1 MKKYVILQ
9 FTFLVMTMKRLI
21 LHMTLW
27 ALSAISGA
35 VATATPLR
43 SALCREAIQ
52 RPETAM
58 TRPAATDPD
67 TLIILPWFDD
77 ELATDIHLLDTANV
91 DPDTVITEY
100 IRDIFPIPAGDYS
113 RPVFDGYQFLDTL
126 TLSVPYHS
134 EIAGDAYYWLD
145 DLKTGRLLA
154 ARARQLYMSE
164 NPTAVK
170 YNVWMLP
177 ERPSEYTAII
187 NPQTRR
193 IEMQERVVGDR
204 RSEVTSLAPEIDRKI
219 WIQSLAVNAQFSQ
232 AYVSPNWYQGGNR
245 SLIML
250 INAGYNVKLNQ
261 RYYPNLLFEASA
273 GYKLGTNTTPDDTIR
288 SMNISEDLLQINST
302 FGYKAAR
309 RWYYSLNLQFKT
321 QLFNSYP
328 SNSDKLKSAF
338 LSPGELNLGLGMTY
352 NYQNDKKTFD
362 FNATIAPLSW
372 QLSTCISRRIN
383 EESYGIRSGRNA
395 RCEYGSNAE
404 YKLNWKITYN
414 IRYESRLFLFT
425 DYSRFQGDWEHTLK
439 FNINR
444 YLSTNIYA
452 HMRYDTSSVRDGGW
466 SKFQFKE
473 ILSFGFAYTFAN
485 T

>member
-1 MKKYVILQ
+1 
-9 FTFLVMTMKRLI
+9 MTMKRLI

-177 ERPSEYTAII
+177 ERPKEYAAII
-187 NPQTRR
+187 NPHTRR
-193 IEMQERVVGDR
+193 IEMQERIVGDR
-204 RSEVTSLAPEIDRKI
+204 RSEVTSIAPEIDRKI
-219 WIQSLAVNAQFSQ
+219 WIQSLAINAQFSQ

-261 RYYPNLLFEASA
+261 RYYPKLLFEASA

>member
-1 MKKYVILQ
+1 
-9 FTFLVMTMKRLI
+9 MKRLI

-177 ERPSEYTAII
+177 ERPKEYAAII
-187 NPQTRR
+187 NPHTRR
-193 IEMQERVVGDR
+193 IEMQERIVGDR
-204 RSEVTSLAPEIDRKI
+204 RSEVTSIAPEIDRKI
-219 WIQSLAVNAQFSQ
+219 WIQSLAINAQFSQ

-261 RYYPNLLFEASA
+261 RYYPKLLFEASA

-395 RCEYGSNAE
+395 RCEYGSIAE
-404 YKLNWKITYN
+404 DKLN
-414 IRYESRLFLFT
+414 
-425 DYSRFQGDWEHTLK
+425 G
-439 FNINR
+439 
-444 YLSTNIYA
+444 
-452 HMRYDTSSVRDGGW
+452 
-466 SKFQFKE
+466 
-473 ILSFGFAYTFAN
+473 
-485 T
+485 

>member
-1 MKKYVILQ
+1 
-9 FTFLVMTMKRLI
+9 MTMKRLI
-21 LHMTLW
+21 LHMTLL

-35 VATATPLR
+35 VAAATPLR
-43 SALCREAIQ
+43 SALCRETIQ
-52 RPETAM
+52 PAYGETAH
-58 TRPAATDPD
+58 TVSNDPD
-67 TLIILPWFDD
+67 TVIILPWFDD
-77 ELATDIHLLDTANV
+77 ELADDIHMLDTANIE
-91 DPDTVITEY
+91 PDTIITDY
-100 IRDIFPIPAGDYS
+100 YRPIFPIPAGDYS
-113 RPVFDGYQFLDTL
+113 KPVFDGYQFLDTL
-126 TLSVPYHS
+126 TLERPEHS
-134 EIAGDAYYWLD
+134 AIAGDAYYWLD
-145 DLKTGRLLA
+145 DLKQGRLLV
-154 ARARQLYMSE
+154 ARARQQYMSQ
-164 NPTAVK
+164 NPQAVR

-177 ERPSEYTAII
+177 ERPKEYAAII
-187 NPQTRR
+187 NPHTRR
-193 IEMQERVVGDR
+193 IEMQERAVGDR
-204 RSEVTSLAPEIDRKI
+204 RNEVTSLAPEIDRKI
-219 WIQSLAVNAQFSQ
+219 WIQSLAVTAQFSQ

-250 INAGYNVKLNQ
+250 VNAAYNVKLNQ
-261 RYYPNLLFEASA
+261 HYYPNLLFETSA
-273 GYKLGTNTTPDDTIR
+273 GYKLGTNTAPDDTIR

-372 QLSTCISRRIN
+372 QLSTCISQRIN
-383 EESYGIRSGRNA
+383 EESYGIRPGRNA

-404 YKLNWKITYN
+404 YKLSWKITYN
-414 IRYESRLFLFT
+414 IKYQSRLFLFS
-425 DYSRFQGDWEHTLK
+425 DYSRFQGDWEHTLS

-466 SKFQFKE
+466 SKFQLKE

>member
-1 MKKYVILQ
+1 
-9 FTFLVMTMKRLI
+9 MTMKRLI

-27 ALSAISGA
+27 AISAISGA
-35 VATATPLR
+35 VYAQTSLVSELKSRHQATESDGGLTHP
-43 SALCREAIQ
+43 EAS
-52 RPETAM
+52 
-58 TRPAATDPD
+58 DPD
-67 TLIILPWFDD
+67 TLIILPWFDE
-77 ELATDIHLLDTANV
+77 ELADDIHLLDSSDV
-91 DPDTVITEY
+91 EPDTVIVYHYRE
-100 IRDIFPIPAGDYS
+100 IMPIPSADFS
-113 RPVFDGYQFLDTL
+113 RPVFDGYQFLDTVAL
-126 TLSVPYHS
+126 TPPRHS
-134 EIAGDAYYWLD
+134 EIAGSAYDWLD
-145 DLKTGRLLA
+145 DLKQGRLLA

-164 NPTAVK
+164 HPQDVR

-177 ERPSEYTAII
+177 EKPKEYAAII

-193 IEMQERVVGDR
+193 IEMHEKAVGDR
-204 RSEVTSLAPEIDRKI
+204 REEVTALAPEVDRKI
-219 WIQSLAVNAQFSQ
+219 WIQSLGVNAQFSQ

-250 INAGYNVKLNQ
+250 LNAAYNVKLNQ
-261 RYYPNLLFEASA
+261 RYYPKLLFEASA
-273 GYKLGTNTTPDDTIR
+273 SYKLGTNTTPEDTVR
-288 SMNISEDLLQINST
+288 SMNISEDLLQVNAT

-321 QLFNSYP
+321 QLFHSYP

-338 LSPGELNLGLGMTY
+338 LSPGELNIGLGMTY
-352 NYQNDKKTFD
+352 NYQNPKKTFD

-372 QLSTCISRRIN
+372 QLSTCLDNKIN
-383 EESYGIRSGRNA
+383 EQSYGIRPGRNA

-404 YKLNWKITYN
+404 YKMNWKITYN
-414 IRYESRLFLFT
+414 IQYQSRLFLFT
-425 DYSRFQGDWEHTLK
+425 DYSRFQGDWEHTFK

-452 HMRYDTSSVRDGGW
+452 HMRYDTSTVRERGW

-473 ILSFGFAYTFAN
+473 ILSFGFSYTFTN

>member
-1 MKKYVILQ
+1 
-9 FTFLVMTMKRLI
+9 
-21 LHMTLW
+21 
-27 ALSAISGA
+27 
-35 VATATPLR
+35 
-43 SALCREAIQ
+43 
-52 RPETAM
+52 
-58 TRPAATDPD
+58 
-67 TLIILPWFDD
+67 
-77 ELATDIHLLDTANV
+77 
-91 DPDTVITEY
+91 
-100 IRDIFPIPAGDYS
+100 
-113 RPVFDGYQFLDTL
+113 
-126 TLSVPYHS
+126 
-134 EIAGDAYYWLD
+134 
-145 DLKTGRLLA
+145 
-154 ARARQLYMSE
+154 
-164 NPTAVK
+164 
-170 YNVWMLP
+170 
-177 ERPSEYTAII
+177 
-187 NPQTRR
+187 
-193 IEMQERVVGDR
+193 MQERAVGDR
-204 RSEVTSLAPEIDRKI
+204 RNEVTSLAPEIDRKI
-219 WIQSLAVNAQFSQ
+219 WIQSLAVTAQFSQ

-250 INAGYNVKLNQ
+250 VNAAYNVKLNQ
-261 RYYPNLLFEASA
+261 HYYPNLLFETSA
-273 GYKLGTNTTPDDTIR
+273 GYKLGTNTAPDDTIR

-372 QLSTCISRRIN
+372 QLSTCISQRIN
-383 EESYGIRSGRNA
+383 EESYGIRPGRNA

-404 YKLNWKITYN
+404 YKLSWKITYN
-414 IRYESRLFLFT
+414 IKYQSRLFLFS
-425 DYSRFQGDWEHTLK
+425 DYSRFQGDWEHTLS

-473 ILSFGFAYTFAN
+473 ILSFGFAYTFAH